1 MVTGFF
7 YCFITMIKSAM
18 TFLGIWLID
27 GKILVLRYLKVSPQT
42 LTPISNSDWIYKFNC
57 SFYSFYNWR
66 SMWHSQCLYCSIWQ
80 DCDLLFLNIHCL
92 SLICKDLC
100 SSLLSHLLYDAWNWS
115 LFHLTKGHLFYTDFL
130 WSFVYLFNWRNPL
143 CSKHVPMYACILL
156 YLLLWGWI
164 VSELSSY
171 WMSWCFILTI

>member
-27 GKILVLRYLKVSPQT
+27 GKILVLRYLKVSPQI
-42 LTPISNSDWIYKFNC
+42 LSPISNSDWIYKFDY
-57 SFYSFYNWR
+57 SFCSFYNWR
-66 SMWHSQCLYCSIWQ
+66 SMWHSQCLYYSIWQ

-100 SSLLSHLLYDAWNWS
+100 PSLLSPYIYCMMHEIDHASGKGSSVLYS
-115 LFHLTKGHLFYTDFL
+115 FLVIFCLF
-130 WSFVYLFNWRNPL
+130 
-143 CSKHVPMYACILL
+143 I
-156 YLLLWGWI
+156 
-164 VSELSSY
+164 
-171 WMSWCFILTI
+171 